1 MKPGSVAFLLD
12 VDNTLLDNDRI
23 EADIGRHL
31 EHEFGPSGRE
41 QYWKI
46 FEDLR
51 QQLGYADYLGA
62 VQRFRLS
69 DLNEPR
75 MLMLSAFLLDF
86 PFAQCLYP
94 AALDV
99 LRHLGGLGQTL
110 ILSDGDGVF
119 QPRKVQRS
127 GLWDAVG
134 GRVMIYIHKE
144 QMLQTVI
151 QRYPAGQYVMI
162 DDKPRVLHAMKRVLE
177 SRLTT
182 VWVRQGHY
190 ALQPEPGAHVPE
202 PDMTVEHIGTLL
214 DWNSSTLS
222 GLAGSAPPV
231 RQT

>member
-23 EADIGRHL
+23 GAEIGRHL
-31 EHEFGPSGRE
+31 ERGFGPSGRE

-75 MLMLSAFLLDF
+75 MLMLSAFLLDY

-119 QPRKVQRS
+119 QR
-127 GLWDAVG
+127 A
-134 GRVMIYIHKE
+134 
-144 QMLQTVI
+144 
-151 QRYPAGQYVMI
+151 
-162 DDKPRVLHAMKRVLE
+162 
-177 SRLTT
+177 
-182 VWVRQGHY
+182 
-190 ALQPEPGAHVPE
+190 QPGF
-202 PDMTVEHIGTLL
+202 
-214 DWNSSTLS
+214 
-222 GLAGSAPPV
+222 
-231 RQT
+231 